1 MDKTINEDSQLGK
14 RLKKLRKTEAR
25 YLVIKGEKIPLV
37 AKISIG
43 RDENNHIV
51 IEDTMTSRNHALIQK
66 IKNAF
71 FITDLGSTNGTF
83 INDEPVPEGKYV
95 QIHKDDIVRI
105 GRTDLKIR

>member
-1 MDKTINEDSQLGK
+1 MDETINEESQLGQ
-14 RLKKLRKTEAR
+14 RMKKIRKSEAR
-25 YLVIKGEKIPLV
+25 YLVINGKKIPLV

-43 RDENNHIV
+43 RDKTNHIV
-51 IEDTMTSRNHALIQK
+51 IDDFMTSRHHALIQK

-83 INDEPVPEGKYV
+83 INDEAVPEGKYV
-95 QIHKDDIVRI
+95 QIHKDDLVRI